1 MEELSHRLKQRRE
14 EMRFTQAQLG
24 EMAGMSQQ
32 SIQLIE
38 SGETK
43 RPRKL
48 IELAAALK
56 CDAAWLI
63 YGNNN
68 PCIT

>member
-48 IELAAALK
+48 IELAVALK

-63 YGNNN
+63 YGNSS